1 MTTTYDELQL
11 ISPTPAQ
18 LAFEEAI
25 NEIYGIEGAADLL
38 ADNE

>member
-1 MTTTYDELQL
+1 MTTYDELL
-11 ISPTPAQ
+11 LMGPTAAQ

-25 NEIYGIEGAADLL
+25 NDLYGIEGAAAIL

>member
-1 MTTTYDELQL
+1 MTTYDELL
-11 ISPTPAQ
+11 LMGPTEAQ

-38 ADNE
+38 ADES